1 MPCHKKIERLK
12 GVFQKAI
19 EGLDEQ
25 LKSQAFTHVSYS
37 NEKGEG
43 FPSNERLEFL
53 GDAVIF
59 LAVAL
64 NLYERLPGLSEGEL
78 TRMRAALVSGASLA
92 QIAQMVDLGSYLKL
106 GRGEEL
112 TGGRARPSILAGA
125 FEAVIGAYFIQYGWE
140 RTRELVTALLINEDP
155 TELPIDPKSLLQ
167 EFVQK
172 TPGAKLEYRV
182 ISVEGPDHSPHYNIA
197 CLINGKQVSTGRGS
211 TKKEAEE
218 NSAREYLQKKGLL
231 D

>member
-1 MPCHKKIERLK
+1 MPCHKKTERLK
-12 GVFQKAI
+12 NVFQQAVDSL
-19 EGLDEQ
+19 EEQ
-25 LKSQAFTHVSYS
+25 LKNQAFTHVSYS

-53 GDAVIF
+53 GDAVIS

-64 NLYERLPGLSEGEL
+64 YLYEQFPGLSEGEL
-78 TRMRAALVSGASLA
+78 TRMRSALVSGASLA
-92 QIAQMVDLGSYLKL
+92 QIAQIVDLGAYLKL

-112 TGGRARPSILAGA
+112 TGGRSRPSILAGA
-125 FEAVIGAYFIQYGWE
+125 LEAIVGAYFIQFGWE
-140 RTRELVTALLINEDP
+140 QARELVITLLVNEDP
-155 TELPIDPKSLLQ
+155 SELPVDPKSLLQ

-172 TPGAKLEYRV
+172 TPGTKLEYRV
-182 ISVEGPDHSPHYNIA
+182 LSVEGPDHSPYYNIA
-197 CLINGKQVSTGRGS
+197 CLINGRQVSTGRGS

-218 NSAREYLQKKGLL
+218 NSAREYLRKKGLL